1 MTVQG
6 EASWLMRVVE
16 RARRRRGLHLFAA
29 NLRIFIGFAM
39 LPAGLKKVLG
49 EPFTDPGNTGPF
61 HDFLH
66 AFHDT
71 GFFYP
76 FVGLTQVLV
85 ALLLMTQRFALIGA
99 MLLLPVLTTIL
110 VFCWSTAVYPTA
122 SVVTLMW
129 LGNVGLLLWDI
140 ERWRGVI
147 GRAGV
152 EGPRAGAVTE
162 DERLVVR
169 HWAWAGF
176 LVFALYGLSALVYGG
191 IYRPRGFEAHEPAFW
206 VLVALLA
213 VPVTTGL
220 IERRAFRIRGST
232 LT

>member
-1 MTVQG
+1 MDKG
-6 EASWLMRVVE
+6 LEASWLVRVVQ
-16 RARRRRGLHLFAA
+16 RARQRRGLHLFAA

-49 EPFTDPGNTGPF
+49 EPFTDPGNVGPF

-76 FVGLTQVLV
+76 FVGLTQVLI
-85 ALLLMTQRFALIGA
+85 ALLLMTQRFALVGA

-129 LGNVGLLLWDI
+129 LGNVGLFLWDI

-147 GRAGV
+147 GKGGGEVSRG
-152 EGPRAGAVTE
+152 GITE
-162 DERLVVR
+162 DERLVVS
-169 HWAWAGF
+169 HWSRAGF

-213 VPVTTGL
+213 VPVITAVV
-220 IERRAFRIRGST
+220 ERRAFRSQSQ
-232 LT
+232 L

>member
-1 MTVQG
+1 MELG
-6 EASWLMRVVE
+6 WLTRVVR
-16 RARRRRGLHLFAA
+16 RARQRRGLHLFAA

-71 GFFYP
+71 GAFYP
-76 FVGLTQVLV
+76 FVGLTQVLI
-85 ALLLMTQRFALIGA
+85 ALLLMTQRFALVGA

-122 SVVTLMW
+122 SVVTMMW
-129 LGNVGLLLWDI
+129 LGNVGLFLWDI

-147 GRAGV
+147 G
-152 EGPRAGAVTE
+152 EGGATATSASTSE
-162 DERLVVR
+162 DDRLIVR
-169 HWAWAGF
+169 HWALAGF

-213 VPVTTGL
+213 VPVTIGL
-220 IERRAFRIRGST
+220 VERRAFRIRRST